1 MPCDTPKE
9 TQLAAGRARIQ
20 TQAEWCT
27 HHPQR
32 SGSGMH
38 WGDGDGV
45 AFVLTATLGLTLQVP
60 HGSVGVSVG
69 GGTGVWQSQVRKAQ
83 SMLRSPRRGQ
93 AVALAALCVSSHPG
107 GAAASLPCVLRC
119 RLSPSFLVYDVVLR
133 STALLLVTVMSW
145 ARCFSFLSPN
155 FHIRKKG
162 IKQYLPLHG
171 WSL

>member
-1 MPCDTPKE
+1 MCQALGHVTCISLWDVQGTLLLLAPLYNLNSGSGMPCDTPKE

-93 AVALAALCVSSHPG
+93 AVALTALCVSSHPG
-107 GAAASLPCVLRC
+107 AQLPASPASSGADSRP
-119 RLSPSFLVYDVVLR
+119 LSWCMTLCLG
-133 STALLLVTVMSW
+133 
-145 ARCFSFLSPN
+145 ARHF
-155 FHIRKKG
+155 
-162 IKQYLPLHG
+162 Y
-171 WSL
+171 